1 MDDGGPSDHGDPID
15 YGEPTEDAESI
26 DVDESTEDAESTD
39 VTEPTEDAES
49 TDVTAPTEADGSTPR
64 DGAPVDVL
72 PGVEPGDVLEC
83 YFDWYHPAYPEKP
96 DSPLRTTVTEIT
108 EKELVEGVDVLPGSL
123 RSVHLTVPESDEK
136 ANRYWIEHREEHQGE
151 SIRRSVS
158 QLLYEDATFSA
169 MKTTGRVGNIDR
181 IVVDPDENR

>member
-1 MDDGGPSDHGDPID
+1 MDGGSTDH
-15 YGEPTEDAESI
+15 
-26 DVDESTEDAESTD
+26 DESTDGESTD
-39 VTEPTEDAES
+39 HDES
-49 TDVTAPTEADGSTPR
+49 TDEESTDEESTDEESTPR

-83 YFDWYHPAYPEKP
+83 YFDWYHPPYPEKP
-96 DSPLRTTVTEIT
+96 DSPLRTTVLEIT
-108 EKELVEGVDVLPGSL
+108 EKDLVEGVDVLPGTL
-123 RSVHLTVPESDEK
+123 RSVHLTVPKSDEK
-136 ANRYWIEHREEHQGE
+136 ADRYWIEHREEHQGE

>member
-1 MDDGGPSDHGDPID
+1 MDDGGSTDH
-15 YGEPTEDAESI
+15 
-26 DVDESTEDAESTD
+26 DESTDGESTD
-39 VTEPTEDAES
+39 HDES
-49 TDVTAPTEADGSTPR
+49 TDEESTDEESTPR

-83 YFDWYHPAYPEKP
+83 YFDWYHPPYPEKP
-96 DSPLRTTVTEIT
+96 DSPLRTTVLEIT
-108 EKELVEGVDVLPGSL
+108 EKDLVEGVDVLPGTL
-123 RSVHLTVPESDEK
+123 RSVHLTVPKSDEK
-136 ANRYWIEHREEHQGE
+136 ADRYWIEHREEHQGE

-181 IVVDPDENR
+181 IVVDPD